1 MPKNAR
7 LIRNLDWFM
16 FFLAFLLFIGW
27 RKANPNTGRV
37 RNDTEFG

>member
-27 RKANPNTGRV
+27 RKADHNTGRV
-37 RNDTEFG
+37 RNDTEFQ